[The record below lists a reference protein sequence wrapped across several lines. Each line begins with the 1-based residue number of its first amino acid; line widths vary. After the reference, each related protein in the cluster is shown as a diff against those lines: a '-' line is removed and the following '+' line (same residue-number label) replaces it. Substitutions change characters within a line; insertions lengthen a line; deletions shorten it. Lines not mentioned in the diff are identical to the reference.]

1 MKTLN
6 TFSSVAATLLATAI
20 ALSATVSLT
29 ACGKD
34 NTAGTDEQQNSITA
48 ALDSAI
54 TVWLAGDTLVA
65 TEISGNPCIDCPHD
79 IIIHDPADDTQV
91 PKIQAENGYLYHV
104 AYESFESIVCE
115 NDSNW
120 FVYSVSVTD
129 SVTQKGLT
137 LPDSSTAEAFETD
150 CEKEGGAF
158 VADTATTIEGQ
169 HSFHCSLTNPSDD
182 TSGAD
187 TARYVDAYWKKYAEF
202 IIGICRN

>member
-20 ALSATVSLT
+20 ALAATVSLT
-29 ACGKD
+29 ACGND

-48 ALDSAI
+48 KLDSAL
-54 TVWLAGDTLVA
+54 TEWFAGDTLIA
-65 TEISGNPCIDCPHD
+65 PDISGEPCTDCPHD

-104 AYESFESIVCE
+104 RYESFESIVCE
-115 NDSNW
+115 SDSNW

-137 LPDSSTAEAFETD
+137 LPDSSTADAFEAD

-158 VADTATTIEGQ
+158 VADTTVTIEGQ
-169 HSFHCSLTNPSDD
+169 RNFRCSLTNLTDGTSSDD
-182 TSGAD
+182 RTK
-187 TARYVDAYWKKYAEF
+187 YVDANWKKYVKL
-202 IIGICRN
+202 IIGFCRN

>member
-6 TFSSVAATLLATAI
+6 TFSSVAATLLAIAI

-65 TEISGNPCIDCPHD
+65 TEISGKPCIDCPHD

-120 FVYSVSVTD
+120 FVYSVSVSD

-187 TARYVDAYWKKYAEF
+187 AARYVDAYWKKYAEF

>member
-65 TEISGNPCIDCPHD
+65 TEISGKPCIDCPHD

-169 HSFHCSLTNPSDD
+169 HSFLCSLTNPSDD

>member
-65 TEISGNPCIDCPHD
+65 TEISGKPCIDCPHD

-91 PKIQAENGYLYHV
+91 PIRLLCKRNRLRYAKGPHAPGFVNGR
-104 AYESFESIVCE
+104 
-115 NDSNW
+115 
-120 FVYSVSVTD
+120 
-129 SVTQKGLT
+129 
-137 LPDSSTAEAFETD
+137 
-150 CEKEGGAF
+150 
-158 VADTATTIEGQ
+158 
-169 HSFHCSLTNPSDD
+169 SL
-182 TSGAD
+182 
-187 TARYVDAYWKKYAEF
+187 
-202 IIGICRN
+202 

>member
-65 TEISGNPCIDCPHD
+65 TEISGKPCIDCPHD

-158 VADTATTIEGQ
+158 VADTATTIKGQ

-202 IIGICRN
+202 IIGICQN